1 MSTEINLQFD
11 ESDLEQQRALTIL
24 NAWRQQGYT
33 DEQIITRALVTFADG
48 KEQATNISILLANVR
63 EMLQQMRE
71 VLKEV
76 RTLRLREASETSG
89 RVETAAKPAAMSDED
104 NLELSSVFLAALKKA
119 ARPGMRLEN

>member
-1 MSTEINLQFD
+1 MSIEIHLQFD
-11 ESDLEQQRALTIL
+11 ESDPEQQRALTVL
-24 NAWRQQGYT
+24 SAWRQQGNT
-33 DEQIITRALVTFADG
+33 DEQIITRALTAFADG
-48 KEQATNISILLANVR
+48 KEQATNINILLANVR

-76 RTLRLREASETSG
+76 RTLRLREASEASG
-89 RVETAAKPAAMSDED
+89 RAESIVVPAAMPDED

>member
-1 MSTEINLQFD
+1 MSIEIHLQFD
-11 ESDLEQQRALTIL
+11 DSDPEQERAFNVLD
-24 NAWRQQGYT
+24 AWRQQGYS
-33 DEQIITRALVTFADG
+33 DEQIITRALTAFADG
-48 KEQATNISILLANVR
+48 REQATNINILLANVR

-76 RTLRLREASETSG
+76 RTIRLREASESSG
-89 RVETAAKPAAMSDED
+89 RTESAAMSAAMPDET

>member
-1 MSTEINLQFD
+1 MSTEITLQFD
-11 ESDLEQQRALTIL
+11 EDDLEQQRALTVL

-48 KEQATNISILLANVR
+48 KEQATNINILLANVR

-76 RTLRLREASETSG
+76 RTLRMREASETSG
-89 RVETAAKPAAMSDED
+89 RPESVAKPPALPDED

>member
-1 MSTEINLQFD
+1 MSAEIHLQFD
-11 ESDLEQQRALTIL
+11 ESDLDQQRALTIL

-33 DEQIITRALVTFADG
+33 DEQIITRSLVTFADG
-48 KEQATNISILLANVR
+48 KEQATNINILLANVR

-71 VLKEV
+71 VLNEV
-76 RTLRLREASETSG
+76 RTLRLREASEAAG
-89 RVETAAKPAAMSDED
+89 RTEGVAKPAIMPDED